1 MSIAKS
7 IKINSKGEQLD
18 MTPGKYQI
26 DILGGWGIRLGNFSV
41 SFKHNDT
48 QQVIHCERSLLPVQ
62 SFILNTRAKRIFIL
76 KVEESGTYTIEFANA
91 ETLKVRPSN
100 LFFKSLFEESIP
112 NDSIR
117 IYIHR
122 EGSLS

>member
-1 MSIAKS
+1 MSIAKP
-7 IKINSKGEQLD
+7 ININSKGEQLD
-18 MTPGKYQI
+18 LTPGKYQI

-62 SFILNTRAKRIFIL
+62 SFILNTRARRVFIL
-76 KVEESGTYTIEFANA
+76 KVEEAGRYTIEFANV

-100 LFFKSLFEESIP
+100 LFFRSLFEEPIH
-112 NDSIR
+112 NEKIQ
-117 IYIHR
+117 IYIH
-122 EGSLS
+122 EDGL